1 MKLFHS
7 KKSKI
12 ALAVEIIIPWLILIG
27 SIPAI
32 YWWFESDRQW
42 RMEYNSEAY
51 IHAESMFNIFYS
63 VAMSI
68 GVIALTAEAITF
80 IVSLIMMIIS
90 VVRKTKCLTFK
101 MLIFVAC
108 AFLGVMGA
116 EILMVLTHVFTYGMG
131 I

>member
-7 KKSKI
+7 RKSKI
-12 ALAVEIIIPWLILIG
+12 ALAVELIIPWLILIG

-51 IHAESMFNIFYS
+51 IHAESMFIIFYS

-80 IVSLIMMIIS
+80 IVSLVMMIIS
-90 VVRKTKCLTFK
+90 IVRKTKCATFK
-101 MLIFVAC
+101 MLIFAAC

-116 EILMVLTHVFTYGMG
+116 EILMILNHIFTYGMG
-131 I
+131 L

>member
-80 IVSLIMMIIS
+80 IVSLILMIIS

-108 AFLGVMGA
+108 AFLGVMGT

>member
-63 VAMSI
+63 VAMST
-68 GVIALTAEAITF
+68 GVIVLTAEAITF

>member
-7 KKSKI
+7 RKSKI

-101 MLIFVAC
+101 MLIFVSC

>member
-7 KKSKI
+7 KRSKI

>member
-63 VAMSI
+63 VAMST
-68 GVIALTAEAITF
+68 GVIAMTAEAITF

>member
-68 GVIALTAEAITF
+68 GVIALAAEAITF

>member
-63 VAMSI
+63 VAMST

>member
-1 MKLFHS
+1 MKLFQS

-12 ALAVEIIIPWLILIG
+12 ALAVELIMPWFILIG
-27 SIPAI
+27 SIPAF

-42 RMEYNSEAY
+42 RIEYNSEAY
-51 IHAESMFNIFYS
+51 IHAESMFNVFYS

-68 GVIALTAEAITF
+68 GAIVLTAEAIAF
-80 IVSLIMMIIS
+80 VVSLIMMIIS
-90 VVRKTKCLTFK
+90 IVRKTKCVTFK
-101 MLIFVAC
+101 MLIFAAC
-108 AFLGVMGA
+108 AFLGVTGA

>member
-68 GVIALTAEAITF
+68 GVIAMTAEAITF